1 MALKL
6 AKVLISDSVDSSC
19 REILE
24 RNGVPVDYKPG
35 MSKEELLSVIKVSHG
50 RFLTL
55 CNEPLDV
62 VAINW
67 PMSK

>member
-24 RNGVPVDYKPG
+24 SNGVPVDYKPG
-35 MSKEELLSVIKVSHG
+35 MSKEELLAVIKVSHG
-50 RFLTL
+50 Y
-55 CNEPLDV
+55 PLSLSVQATTDSI
-62 VAINW
+62 VAVNW
-67 PMSK
+67 L